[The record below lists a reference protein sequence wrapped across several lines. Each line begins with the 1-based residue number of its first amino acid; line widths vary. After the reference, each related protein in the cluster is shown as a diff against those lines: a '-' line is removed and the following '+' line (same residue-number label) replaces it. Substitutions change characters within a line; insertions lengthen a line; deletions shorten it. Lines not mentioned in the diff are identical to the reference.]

1 MQEETLRTELGL
13 NFVFTGKKIFDLS
26 QLTFDIRLRESALW
40 HIPCRAEG
48 ETERALAVNPAA
60 FFNYF
65 NVILTAH
72 FKKKKKPEAINLSFV

>member
-1 MQEETLRTELGL
+1 MQKETLRTEFSL
-13 NFVFTGKKIFDLS
+13 NFVFRGKKLFDLS

-48 ETERALAVNPAA
+48 ETERAVAVNLAA

-65 NVILTAH
+65 NVILTSH
-72 FKKKKKPEAINLSFV
+72 F